1 MSNDIEKEQA
11 LLKEIQAIENRIMLK
26 QGLPHIY
33 SFKWYKWA
41 REFFETK
48 NKIALLC
55 AANQI
60 SKSSTQMRTCIDW
73 ATDKT
78 KWPSLWNHEPNQF
91 WYLYPTQPQVN
102 VEFETK
108 WKQFL
113 PKGVFKTDPI
123 YGWKEE
129 KKDGNIIAVHF
140 NSGVHLYF
148 KTYSQNVA
156 ALQSGTCDAI
166 FCDEEL
172 PEHLFHELIFRISA
186 SDGYFRMVFTATL
199 GQDFWRR
206 AMEVDSLAE
215 DEVEN
220 LPDAFKLCVSL
231 YACQQYEDGTP
242 SPWTEAKINQV
253 QNRCGTHN
261 EILKRVLGRFV
272 MDKGG
277 LKYPTFD
284 YTRHMK
290 PHHIVPRN
298 WLIFGG
304 VDVGGGQRPEE
315 ADEGGKVAKRDRH
328 QHPAAICFV
337 ATSPD
342 YKTGRVFLG
351 WRGDGIPTTAGDVA
365 IKYKSLKTAHK
376 FTTTNQC
383 YDFASA
389 DFFKIALG
397 LGEHF
402 ERANKSHDIG
412 EDILNVLFKND
423 MLFIYRTPELEKL
436 AKELTTL
443 RNKGTRPKNDFI
455 DALRY
460 TCALIPWDWSA
471 ISAELKPDI
480 KIEEKRNPNSIE
492 QQIED
497 RRKGFDNTEIGEEEL
512 EQLFNEANDAYGN

>member
-1 MSNDIEKEQA
+1 MSNDLLREQE
-11 LLKEIQAIENRIMLK
+11 LLKDIQAAENRIMLK

-33 SFKWYKWA
+33 AFKWYKWA
-41 REFFETK
+41 RAFYETR

-73 ATDKT
+73 ATDKL
-78 KWPSLWNHEPNQF
+78 KWPTLWAHEPNQF

-102 VEFETK
+102 AEFETK

-113 PKGVFKTDPI
+113 PKGAFKTDPI

-129 KKDGNIIAVHF
+129 KKDGNIIAIHF
-140 NSGVHLYF
+140 NSGVHVYF
-148 KTYSQNVA
+148 KTYAQNVS

-206 AMEVDSLAE
+206 AMELETLAE

-220 LPDAFKLCVSL
+220 LPDAFKTCVSL
-231 YACQQYEDGTP
+231 YDCQVYEDGSP

-253 QNRCGTHN
+253 VNRCGTHN
-261 EILKRVLGRFV
+261 EILKRVMGRFI

-284 YTRHMK
+284 YTKHMK
-290 PHHIVPRN
+290 KHHMVPKE

-304 VDVGGGQRPEE
+304 VDVGGGQAPDAEE
-315 ADEGGKVAKRDRH
+315 DKKRAARDKQ
-328 QHPAAICFV
+328 QHPAAVAFV
-337 ATSPD
+337 AVSPD

-351 WRGDGIPTTAGDVA
+351 WRGDNEPTTAGDVA
-365 IKYKSLKTAHK
+365 VKYKHMK
-376 FTTTNQC
+376 TTNKIQTANQW
-383 YDFASA
+383 YDWASA
-389 DFFKIALG
+389 DFFKIALS
-397 LGEHF
+397 LGENF
-402 ERANKSHDIG
+402 ERANKSHEIG
-412 EDILNVLFKND
+412 EDLINTLFKND

-443 RNKGTRPKNDFI
+443 RNKSSRPKDDFI

-460 TCALIPWDWSA
+460 VVTGIPWDWSG
-471 ISAELKPDI
+471 ISTAARPAKAM
-480 KIEEKRNPNSIE
+480 EEKRNPNSVE
-492 QQIED
+492 QQIID
-497 RRKGFDNTEIGEEEL
+497 RRKGFDKEEIGGEEL
-512 EQLFNEANDAYGN
+512 EQLFIEANEAYGN